1 MMDIMIVPRSQT
13 EIDSLFGYVQTKTHP
28 NLVIRVTPLF
38 LVVHVAS
45 IVKK

>member
-1 MMDIMIVPRSQT
+1 MMVIMIVPRFQT
-13 EIDSLFGYVQTKTHP
+13 ETDSLFGYVQTKTHP
-28 NLVIRVTPLF
+28 KLVTLF